1 MKINDTIGRITAEAP
16 KIPELEGHIKIELF
30 NAETGELEEC
40 IEGKNIVTNAR
51 AQAIAA

>member
-40 IEGKNIVTNAR
+40 V
-51 AQAIAA
+51 